1 MAKPRATKP
10 RVGGPA
16 AAPPRTV
23 IRTVITMA
31 LAAVL
36 AASLAGCGSGVTPK
50 TWAKSVCVALTPW
63 RTKIATLTGQAQGQ
77 ITGGSTPAQAKQS
90 LMTLLAGARDASETA
105 RKGVADAGTPDVD
118 EGAKI
123 AARFVATLAAARDAY
138 GHAGTTVSTLDTK
151 DQRAFYD
158 AVASAFDRLNT
169 EYATSALD
177 TRDVGSAELQ
187 KAFSE
192 VPECR

>member
-1 MAKPRATKP
+1 LRTGRPGAASIRA
-10 RVGGPA
+10 V
-16 AAPPRTV
+16 
-23 IRTVITMA
+23 A

-36 AASLAGCGSGVTPK
+36 AVLATMAGCGSGVAPK

-63 RTKIATLTGQAQGQ
+63 HARIAALTGQAQGQ
-77 ITGGSTPAQAKQS
+77 ITGGSTPAQAQQG
-90 LMTLLAGARDASETA
+90 LVALLAGARDASETA
-105 RKGVADAGTPDVD
+105 RKGVADAGAPDVD
-118 EGAKI
+118 RGAEI
-123 AARFVATLAAARDAY
+123 AARFVATLVAARDAC

-151 DQRAFYD
+151 DQKAFYD
-158 AVASAFDRLNT
+158 GVATAFDKLNS

-177 TRDVGSAELQ
+177 TRDVGSADLQ